1 MALHDSA
8 PVWRAPCGPG
18 LGWGSVTLTQRAEFL
33 HRPPRAL
40 FRAGREGSRGP
51 VSWARAGPRPGVLR
65 GLRCADLGPQHGP
78 PQLTHPT
85 RHSPGGPLVCA
96 SPAGGLL
103 LLQSTPRTQPGTQP
117 RLRHRVLLTR
127 EGSRSPQALLPSRGC
142 PRLCQKHRAAP
153 ERATLFCTRCL
164 AAWRGLV
171 AAWREEPVRTF
182 RGPAATPGR
191 AAATSACLCVAG
203 RVRRAPDGRLAAV
216 AS

>member
-1 MALHDSA
+1 MHCSGQDARAPVGLSRGLAQGPGQASSVGCDAQTSA
-8 PVWRAPCGPG
+8 PR
-18 LGWGSVTLTQRAEFL
+18 TD
-33 HRPPRAL
+33 PRSSPTPH
-40 FRAGREGSRGP
+40 GI
-51 VSWARAGPRPGVLR
+51 PR
-65 GLRCADLGPQHGP
+65 
-78 PQLTHPT
+78 
-85 RHSPGGPLVCA
+85 GGPLVCA

-191 AAATSACLCVAG
+191 AAATSACLCEAG